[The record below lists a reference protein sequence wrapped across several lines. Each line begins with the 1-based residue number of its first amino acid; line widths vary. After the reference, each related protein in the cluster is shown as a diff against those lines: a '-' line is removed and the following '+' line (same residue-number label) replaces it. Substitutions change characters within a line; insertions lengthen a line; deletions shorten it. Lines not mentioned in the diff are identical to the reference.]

1 MNEMWLDNYLAEARE
16 AFSQDEKTAAHPQVA
31 TSTDVVP
38 DEQDWA
44 ARHPA
49 EWGEWVRLL
58 PLMPLTF
65 DFGSGE
71 SYDFPQF
78 LSEVGPRPSP
88 GHAIKPRD
96 ETIPYARGNL
106 VWGKTPRPKTAPRP
120 VDSPYLTVDEAA
132 AYCRRARKTVLN
144 HHSLGNVRSMPGTR
158 PPLFRREELDEW
170 VAKRRKRRGK

>member
-1 MNEMWLDNYLAEARE
+1 MKEMWLEQYIEEDGKAHFLEERAVAKPRAAASAEAG
-16 AFSQDEKTAAHPQVA
+16 QDER
-31 TSTDVVP
+31 
-38 DEQDWA
+38 DWA
-44 ARHPA
+44 AQYPA

-58 PLMPLTF
+58 PLTPLTF

-96 ETIPYARGNL
+96 ETIPYERGNL

-132 AYCRRARKTVLN
+132 AYCRRSRKTILN